1 MVTLLR
7 RTRTAVWNAL
17 SSKQHA
23 SSRSSTGDDGDDEGG
38 HDNGAGSS
46 GSKDSIV
53 DDILAFN
60 NLSTAALRAMGSKG
74 QILHLAITAGAD
86 PHSLVGAKLAAHTQ
100 LSKQAQQQ
108 QQHASR
114 AASSSSSSSSSTA
127 SSSFA
132 SRFDLPSHLGGA
144 GVLGFLTSRWFCV
157 LVLTTAL
164 INRINHICRPRNR
177 PQPVV
182 GWKRV
187 ALKTPAL
194 VLLTLSMVSLLGTSI
209 MLADISRQYASVEYW
224 NRQKAAA
231 PSAAAAGIPAP
242 AGTLAV
248 LMARVLPSNWAQR
261 AWQGDVFI
269 NPTTGLYRIEA
280 RASPCIWAAFLAAA
294 AAVITESLIKSLEG
308 TRDQDMPTFNLTG
321 FAYITHAYV
330 FSPDSERGYPGS
342 PTWSLFFS
350 TFLQIAE
357 LWTLSVASLTRS
369 RPRARL
375 PVTTFFGIASTI
387 HHLHW
392 RYIGNPTDPLHIM
405 NRFPD
410 AILLVIIILTAF
422 LHALT
427 MAVTE
432 GQIEFSRLLFNA
444 SNLPALTEDY
454 NLALFKL
461 GTACLESTRLSGMS
475 RELATIRTPPGTWVE
490 MDSGGGVDVHG
501 GAAQSARGVFGSSNV
516 ADGGLRRR
524 RPAAIEARK
533 GSSEDERDMIVR
545 HRRSSRRSKDRDGRR
560 GAQRRNGQAAESD
573 DSDDSAELDPAQAAH
588 HRIATL
594 RNGFALE
601 IRDLRTAADG
611 TFSRSSLAI
620 LSGTSPTRIA
630 EARRFGVT
638 LFRVLLSLASL
649 AFAWSWS
656 WLPPVARLPLE
667 QRVLRPA
674 RRRTRRVVR
683 WLSGTLPRYVRL
695 VWHGRNGETRRELAS
710 RARLDDQER
719 RARERAARVVP
730 PSAGMATE
738 VGQDRAQA
746 ATAGAGRGL
755 DNELALRRAMRAMSP
770 ESAAGDTRFWR
781 AYLAPD
787 VPEWQDEG
795 SDEDGEWR
803 DEDDESED
811 DDGGEGEEQ
820 EDDGVRDP
828 LGTVSAQLQARSERL
843 RRMRSPSVHLSDIDF
858 DDEDEGPL
866 ALTLAAQRPEGADG
880 GGDVSVGD
888 VSTASASGA
897 IDGTMSQY
905 LLVHMSHDGRSP
917 LTRNRYRQIFA
928 AAGSSSATGPLPSR
942 FAPGSG
948 PAVAAPAPADDRE
961 VLIDVIRTRREMAV
975 QALERQ
981 GAGAA
986 MLHGG
991 AGADD
996 EQRAEWER
1004 ERQRLCVIC
1013 QTENRTILIWP
1024 CRCLALCED
1033 CRDNLASRPV
1043 GGKTQTCPCCRTPV
1057 AGFSR
1062 LFLP

>member
-294 AAVITESLIKSLEG
+294 AAVITESLIK
-308 TRDQDMPTFNLTG
+308 
-321 FAYITHAYV
+321 
-330 FSPDSERGYPGS
+330 
-342 PTWSLFFS
+342 
-350 TFLQIAE
+350 
-357 LWTLSVASLTRS
+357 

-533 GSSEDERDMIVR
+533 DASEDERDMIVR

-649 AFAWSWS
+649 TFAWSWS

-811 DDGGEGEEQ
+811 DDGGEEEEQ

-843 RRMRSPSVHLSDIDF
+843 RRMRSPSVPLSDVDF
-858 DDEDEGPL
+858 DNEDEGPL
-866 ALTLAAQRPEGADG
+866 ALTLAAQRPDGADG

-917 LTRNRYRQIFA
+917 LTRNRYRQIFGGAA
-928 AAGSSSATGPLPSR
+928 AAGSNSATGPLPSR